1 MQPMSKLI
9 KATPNEDY
17 TLLLEFEQ
25 GNKILYDMK
34 PLLQSL
40 PYRKLNDLSRFK
52 NLTLEDKAVCWPDPS
67 DRDESIM
74 PLRLTVDNILFTI
87 RG

>member
-1 MQPMSKLI
+1 MSKLI
-9 KATPNEDY
+9 KATPGEDY

-25 GNKILYDMK
+25 GNQILYDMK
-34 PLLQSL
+34 PLLSSL
-40 PYRKLNDLSRFK
+40 PYRKLRDYDRFK

-67 DRDESIM
+67 DRDEAIC
-74 PLRLTVDNILFTI
+74 PLRLTVDNILFAI